1 MFLSVGTDIQEIARF
16 EPLLKKER
24 FMKRCFTN
32 AERAYL
38 DGTHVRPAESAAA
51 AYCAKEAF
59 AKAIGTGIDPE
70 FLTSVEVLHLESS
83 QPYLKLYGKWAEKYG
98 DLTLSVSLSHS
109 ANYAVATVLAYR
121 TDEGSGGHGDHP
133 NG

>member
-16 EPLLKKER
+16 EPLLKNKK
-24 FMKRCFTN
+24 FVKRCFTD

-38 DGTHVRPAESAAA
+38 DGPNVRPAESAAA

-59 AKAIGTGIDPE
+59 AKAVGTGIDPE
-70 FLTSVEVLHLESS
+70 FLTSVEVLHAESG
-83 QPYLKLYGKWAEKYG
+83 QPYLKLYGVWAEKYG

-121 TDEGSGGHGDHP
+121 VEEGSGDGGNDP
-133 NG
+133 D